1 MSMSW
6 DGVSMLLALLVAAGS
21 VSAEVS
27 SAKELRLIP
36 FPKSVR
42 LERGSLRLK
51 GRLRVVTGEDPA
63 DRFAAEE
70 LRRKI
75 RDRTGIEAKIGGG
88 VALDGNE
95 MHTLRLSVAGAPQ
108 ERIEALPP
116 KKERGNEAYA
126 LRVSPAGVLIQS
138 VSSRGLFYG
147 VQTLKQLIRANMVE
161 GAIPCLIIEDWPA
174 FRHRGFQDDITRG
187 PNPKLELLKRE
198 VLLGSEVKQNFF
210 TYYME
215 YQYAFEKH
223 PEIGPEDGSLTPEEL
238 RALVRY
244 GEQYHVDI
252 IGNQQSFGHFE
263 DILRHE
269 RYAHLRETPSLL
281 CPTKE
286 ESYELLDDLYS
297 EQVPLLKSDLFN
309 VCCDETWGLGTG
321 PSKKLAEKIGVGGV
335 YARHM
340 RRVHDL
346 LKEKYGKRMMM
357 WGDIILQH
365 PENLKEI
372 PKDTVMLTW
381 GYDARESFE
390 NQIIPFAKSGYEF
403 FVCPGVSCW
412 VWILPDFDVAV
423 TNIRNFVRDGAKHG
437 AMGVLNTTWDDAGEN
452 FFNTNWHGVL
462 WGAECAWNASA
473 TDISDFNKRFG
484 AVLIG
489 EEGDHLG
496 KAIEALSKT
505 HRLRG
510 YEGMRTGRFWK
521 VAFER
526 AANEAGAVRKEA
538 EELLTL
544 LHTAIDELRSAKADA
559 KVNADIID
567 YFLFG
572 AERMKLIATRELRL
586 LEVVQGY
593 KRASEEKGGRNETD
607 RLLADA
613 TEIVRKIRDEHK
625 AMKARYAKLWQQEN
639 KPYAL
644 DVILRRFDAVIGVY
658 DRLIE
663 DWRREGGFGER
674 RGVAPGIRTPFLG
687 V

>member
-1 MSMSW
+1 MNVSW
-6 DGVSMLLALLVAAGS
+6 EGLTVVLMLLLAGGS
-21 VSAEVS
+21 VGAEVS
-27 SAKELRLIP
+27 NAKELRLIP

-42 LERGSLRLK
+42 LEKGNLRLK
-51 GRLRVVTGEDPA
+51 GKLRVAVGKNAA

-70 LRRKI
+70 LCREM
-75 RDRTGIEAKIGGG
+75 RDRTGIEVEIGGG
-88 VALDGNE
+88 VALDRNE
-95 MHTLRLSVAGAPQ
+95 KHTLRLGVAGAAR
-108 ERIEALPP
+108 ERAESLRL
-116 KKERGNEAYA
+116 KKERGDEAYA
-126 LRVSPAGVLIQS
+126 LRVSPAGVVIQS

-147 VQTLKQLIRANMVE
+147 VQTLKQLIRANMVN
-161 GAIPCLIIEDWPA
+161 GAIACLTIEDWPS
-174 FRHRGFQDDITRG
+174 FRYRGFQDDITRG
-187 PNPKLELLKRE
+187 PSPKLELLKRE

-215 YQYAFEKH
+215 YQYAFQKH
-223 PEIGPEDGSLTPEEL
+223 PEIGPKDGSLTPEEL
-238 RALVRY
+238 KKLVSY
-244 GEQYHVDI
+244 AEQYHVEI

-281 CPTKE
+281 CPTLE

-297 EQVPLLKSDLFN
+297 EQVPLLKSELFN

-321 PSKKLAEKIGVGGV
+321 PSKELAKKIGVGGV

-381 GYDARESFE
+381 GYDARGSFE

-412 VWILPDFDVAV
+412 VWILPDFNVAV

-437 AMGVLNTTWDDAGEN
+437 AMGVLNTTWDDHGEN

-473 TDISDFNKRFG
+473 TDISDFNRRFG

-489 EEGDHLG
+489 EEEDHLG
-496 KAIEALSKT
+496 KAIEALAKT
-505 HRLRG
+505 HRRRG

-521 VAFER
+521 VDFMKTAEEGS
-526 AANEAGAVRKEA
+526 AVINGAV
-538 EELLTL
+538 ELLSVVDV
-544 LHTAIDELRSAKADA
+544 AIHELRAAKADA
-559 KVNADIID
+559 RINADIID

-572 AERMKLIATRELRL
+572 AERIKLMATRELRL
-586 LEVVQGY
+586 LEVEHLY
-593 KRASEEKGGRNETD
+593 KAASQKKARRNAAE

-613 TEIVRKIRDEHK
+613 SGVARTIRDKHVEL
-625 AMKARYAKLWQQEN
+625 KARYAKLWQREN

-644 DVILRRFDAVIGVY
+644 DVILKRFDAVIGVY
-658 DRLIE
+658 DELIDKLVSATE
-663 DWRREGGFGER
+663 ALTKGKELPPASELFS
-674 RGVAPGIRTPFLG
+674 
-687 V
+687 